1 MPIEALDL
9 ALLNWSRPDGERI
22 TAGAGDV
29 DDAERAARIRRLL
42 RVDTPPGDEPLD
54 DEPPDQAA

>member
-9 ALLNWSRPDGERI
+9 ALLNWSRADEDRI
-22 TAGAGDV
+22 TAGARDV
-29 DDAERAARIRRLL
+29 EDAERAASIRRLL
-42 RVDTPPGDEPLD
+42 RVDVPPD